1 MNAMISSRWSRR
13 AVVTRAM
20 LLMVALLAVL
30 LGVEGASMVGAA
42 PEPDPVPRR
51 WQLDLEVG
59 PLRIAT
65 VDAPGIGPRAYFYLT
80 YKVTNS
86 SAEDL
91 LLAPIFEMA
100 GEDVPVS
107 RAGRGV
113 PADVTRQLLERLGN
127 PMLQDQI
134 SILGMIL
141 RGEENAKEGLVVW
154 PADNLRARDLS
165 IYAMGFSGETRP
177 IQVADAKTG
186 EMRKVLLRKT
196 MMVRYDLPGD
206 LDGHDSTPFAV
217 GESRWVL
224 R

>member
-1 MNAMISSRWSRR
+1 MNVSKLSRISRR
-13 AVVTRAM
+13 AAVTRVM
-20 LLMVALLAVL
+20 LLVVALLGSVVAWVR
-30 LGVEGASMVGAA
+30 AA

-65 VDAPGIGPRAYFYLT
+65 VDAPGVGPRSYYYLT

-86 SAEDL
+86 SSEDL

-100 GEDVPVS
+100 GEDVPVM

-127 PMLQDQI
+127 PFLQDQI

-177 IQVADAKTG
+177 IEVADAKSG
-186 EMRKVLLRKT
+186 QMRKVLLRKT
-196 MMVRYDLPGD
+196 MMVRYDVPGD
-206 LDGHDSTPFAV
+206 LDGHDSSALPV
-217 GESRWVL
+217 NESRWIL